1 MMRFGKRGKL
11 NPRYIGPF
19 EILARIGSVSYKLNL
34 PHELSNIYSTFHIS
48 NLKKCMCE
56 ETLVISLNKIELN
69 ESLHFVEEPVEV
81 MDREI
86 K

>member
-1 MMRFGKRGKL
+1 MIRFEKHGKL
-11 NPRYIGPF
+11 NPRYIRPF
-19 EILARIGSVSYKLNL
+19 EILARIGLVAYKLKL
-34 PHELSNIYSTFHIS
+34 PHELSNIHPTFHVS